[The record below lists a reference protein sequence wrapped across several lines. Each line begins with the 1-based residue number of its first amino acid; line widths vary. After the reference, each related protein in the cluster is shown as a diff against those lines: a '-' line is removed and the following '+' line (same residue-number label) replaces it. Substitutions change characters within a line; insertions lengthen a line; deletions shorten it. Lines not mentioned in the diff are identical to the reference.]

1 MCGLFGA
8 VGTALNKK
16 DVEAVKELGFL
27 SALRGMDSTGVGFA
41 FRKMGKKE
49 RNTTYFSWMKS
60 IDHSVDFLWAGDFDR
75 IVAQHK
81 DTLCVMGHTRA
92 ATCGSV
98 KKDNAHPFHAA
109 HIIGAQNGCVPKYR
123 LEAKDGDKTDSELLI
138 RSIAAKG
145 LLEALDLAGHSAEYA
160 VSYLDSHHNELV
172 LVRNDKRPLAY
183 CFTEDKKKLFW
194 ASDGMFLEL
203 VRARFQ
209 DSIQMGDIVNL
220 PAGYKLTWMFGNAKY
235 KLEDIKPEVPEFKGW
250 GDFWARRN
258 NYATQE
264 KVTEQN
270 SVFKSQEEI
279 ELARSRALPM
289 LPTSRKAEDDDPTA
303 VLAVDHSK
311 KLDPPAINVKN
322 LNVSE
327 GSVEFPF
334 RVFNGRSPP
343 SFGYPPL
350 VILNGFRKVLRY
362 TDWYGQ
368 FVGRDKLYQLTAN
381 GCMISGKH
389 PLMSEK
395 VWWLHYNQ
403 FVMDDYID
411 DQLVKDHIKCNGIVP
426 RRGQPI
432 YIGTRL
438 LLDAHNNKEAGVERM
453 HQIKEQLHNPD
464 QLWFDPAFDWKDED
478 EEGVSCH

>member
-16 DVEAVKELGFL
+16 DIEAVKELGFL

-41 FRKMGKKE
+41 FRKMGKKD
-49 RNTTYFSWMKS
+49 RNNTYFSWTKS

-75 IVAQHK
+75 IVTQHK

-92 ATCGSV
+92 ATCGSIR
-98 KKDNAHPFHAA
+98 KENAHPFHAA

-123 LEAKDGDKTDSELLI
+123 LEAKDGDKTDSEVLI

-145 LLEALDLAGHSAEYA
+145 LLDALDLAGHSAEYA
-160 VSYLDSHHNELV
+160 LSYLDSRQNELV

-209 DSIQMGDIVNL
+209 DSIQMGNIL
-220 PAGYKLTWMFGNAKY
+220 SLSPGHKLTWMFGNAKH
-235 KLEDIKPEVPEFKGW
+235 KLEDIKPHVPEFKGW
-250 GDFWARRN
+250 DNWWQKRPLYG
-258 NYATQE
+258 TEE
-264 KVTEQN
+264 KVTEHN

-289 LPTSRKAEDDDPTA
+289 LPTSVKKAETDPTA
-303 VLAVDHSK
+303 VLAVNREKD
-311 KLDPPAINVKN
+311 LDPPILEIKG

-334 RVFNGRSPP
+334 RVFNGVSPP

-350 VILNGFRKVLRY
+350 IVLNSYRKCLRY

-368 FVGRDKLYQLTAN
+368 FVNRDKLYILTGN

-389 PLMSEK
+389 PIMSEK
-395 VWWLHYNQ
+395 IWWLSYNQ

-411 DQLVKDHIKCNGIVP
+411 DQLVKDHIKCNEIVP
-426 RRGQPI
+426 RRGQPM
-432 YIGTRL
+432 YISTRL
-438 LLDAHNNKEAGVERM
+438 LLGGHNNKEDS
-453 HQIKEQLHNPD
+453 IKRLHEIREQLHNPD
-464 QLWFDPAFDWKDED
+464 QMWFDPAFGWEDDEGD
-478 EEGVSCH
+478 GVVCH